1 MLGAGSLFALRPR
14 LPQRLRGINVIGVA
28 AESDVI
34 ADLYRATATPRMVEV
49 PEMIFLMI
57 DGHGDPNT
65 SSSYQD
71 AVQALY
77 ALSYALKFS
86 IKRSS
91 GFDYKVAP
99 LEGLW
104 WATDLSAFAA
114 GEKSAWDWTMIIRQ
128 PETVTDDLLAE
139 TIKQVQEKKD
149 LPAAA
154 NVRLE
159 KLTEGRAAQILHVGP
174 YSTEGPTIARLHAF
188 IKQQGFTLA
197 GRAKKHH
204 EIYLGDP
211 RRAAPERLRTIIRQP
226 VA

>member
-1 MLGAGSLFALRPR
+1 
-14 LPQRLRGINVIGVA
+14 
-28 AESDVI
+28 
-34 ADLYRATATPRMVEV
+34 MVEV

-65 SSSYQD
+65 SSSYQE

-77 ALSYALKFS
+77 AVSYALKFK

-91 GFDYKVAP
+91 GFDYKVGF

-104 WATDLSAFAA
+104 WAPDLSAFAT
-114 GEKSAWDWTMIIRQ
+114 GDKSAWDWTMIIRQ
-128 PETVTDDLLAE
+128 PDMVTDDLLTE
-139 TIKQVQEKKD
+139 TIKEVQKKKD

-154 NVRLE
+154 KARLE
-159 KLTEGRAAQILHVGP
+159 KFTEGRAAQILHVGP
-174 YSTEGPTIARLHAF
+174 YSTEGPTIAKLHTF
-188 IKQQGFTLA
+188 IAEQGFTFD
-197 GRAKKHH
+197 GQMQEHH

>member
-1 MLGAGSLFALRPR
+1 
-14 LPQRLRGINVIGVA
+14 
-28 AESDVI
+28 
-34 ADLYRATATPRMVEV
+34 MVEV

-71 AVQALY
+71 ALQALY

-86 IKRSS
+86 IKRLS
-91 GFDYKVAP
+91 GFDYKVGS

-104 WATDLSAFAA
+104 WTSDLSAFAA
-114 GEKSAWDWTMIIRQ
+114 GDKSAWDWTMIIRQ
-128 PETVTDDLLAE
+128 PDVLTDDLFAE

-154 NVRLE
+154 NIRLG
-159 KLTEGRAAQILHVGP
+159 KFTEGRAAQILHVGP

-188 IKQQGFTLA
+188 IEEQGFTFD
-197 GRAKKHH
+197 GHVQKHH

>member
-1 MLGAGSLFALRPR
+1 MGSASKLDVGGTRN
-14 LPQRLRGINVIGVA
+14 QRIHVPA
-28 AESDVI
+28 KSDAI
-34 ADLYRATATPRMVEV
+34 TDLYRATATPRMVDV

-65 SSSYQD
+65 SSDYSD

-77 ALSYALKFS
+77 SVSYALKFQV
-86 IKRSS
+86 KRSR
-91 GFDYKVAP
+91 GLDYKVGS

-104 WATDLSAFAA
+104 WTPDLNAFAA
-114 GEKSAWDWTMIIRQ
+114 GDKSRWDWTMIIRQ
-128 PETVTDDLLAE
+128 PDLVKEDLLAE
-139 TIKQVQEKKD
+139 AIQQVQEKKR
-149 LPAAA
+149 LSAAA
-154 NVRLE
+154 MIRLE

-188 IKQQGFTLA
+188 IEEQGCTFD
-197 GRAKKHH
+197 GRVQKHH

-211 RRAAPERLRTIIRQP
+211 RRPAPERLRTIIRQP